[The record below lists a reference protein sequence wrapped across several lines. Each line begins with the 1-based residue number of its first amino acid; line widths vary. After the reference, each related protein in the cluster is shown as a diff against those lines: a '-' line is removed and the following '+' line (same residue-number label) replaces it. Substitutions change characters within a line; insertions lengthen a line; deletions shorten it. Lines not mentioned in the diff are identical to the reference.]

1 MLLPAYREARKSGY
15 PGLMLYAVLGRAA
28 GHGVRPGTAQ

>member
-1 MLLPAYREARKSGY
+1 MPVKSGY
-15 PGLMLYAVLGRAA
+15 PGLMLHAVLARAA